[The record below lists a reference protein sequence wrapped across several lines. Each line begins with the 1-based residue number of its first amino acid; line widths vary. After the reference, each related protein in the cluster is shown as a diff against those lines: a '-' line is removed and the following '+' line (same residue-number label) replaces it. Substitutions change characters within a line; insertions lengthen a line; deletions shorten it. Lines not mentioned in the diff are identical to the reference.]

1 MTFIVAVPCKD
12 GVVLASDGQATIYT
26 RFPTASGIA
35 RVETK
40 VRTQKIFELGN
51 NRLWACSGSEK
62 DITRFWDMLRRALD
76 NTKNR
81 PLTNLELKECLGD
94 FFLETMFAAR
104 KEEEHQDLPSPYPLR
119 CPEYLV
125 VGHQKHPVIWRMTGD
140 CDSNFYDIDQCEIT
154 EHIVFA
160 IGSLVGQWITHAFF
174 NNLID
179 IGLER
184 TPREYSLE
192 QGSLIAYRLVKE
204 VIKIDGLVGEPTDVW
219 TVANNEVEQKSE
231 AKLKKLKGLCKK
243 WVASEQRMASIAL
256 SSLD

>member
-1 MTFIVAVPCKD
+1 MSDTQAQFATTGKAASETFTYGSVFT
-12 GVVLASDGQATIYT
+12 GVG
-26 RFPTASGIA
+26 
-35 RVETK
+35 
-40 VRTQKIFELGN
+40 
-51 NRLWACSGSEK
+51 
-62 DITRFWDMLRRALD
+62 
-76 NTKNR
+76 
-81 PLTNLELKECLGD
+81 
-94 FFLETMFAAR
+94 
-104 KEEEHQDLPSPYPLR
+104 
-119 CPEYLV
+119 
-125 VGHQKHPVIWRMTGD
+125 
-140 CDSNFYDIDQCEIT
+140 
-154 EHIVFA
+154 
-160 IGSLVGQWITHAFF
+160 
-174 NNLID
+174 LID